1 MPTPGPRRNAA
12 GARRTPVQ
20 DRSRTTVAIILEA
33 AAQGFSAHGYAATT
47 NQIAARAGVSIGTL
61 YQYFADKDALLVSLA
76 ERHVEEA
83 REQLGG
89 ALGAV
94 LEATGPDGDRAM
106 LVRTT
111 VETVV
116 ALNRPGDL
124 HTLLYTTAPRAPEL
138 VATLEGLRDDLAAAV
153 AVLLQ
158 SDGVPPE
165 DARRRGHALV
175 VAIDACIHEHVL
187 AADSEEDHAQ
197 RVGDVT
203 TLALTTLAAYAATT

>member
-1 MPTPGPRRNAA
+1 MPTPGPRRNDA
-12 GARRTPVQ
+12 GARRSPVQ

-33 AAQGFSAHGYAATT
+33 AAQVFAAHGYAATT

-61 YQYFADKDALLVSLA
+61 YQYFADKDALLLQLA

-83 REQLGG
+83 RQHLSGV
-89 ALGAV
+89 LGAA
-94 LEATGPDGDRAM
+94 LAATGPEGDRAT

-116 ALNRPGDL
+116 ALNRPDDL
-124 HTLLYTTAPRAPEL
+124 HTLLYTTAPRTPAL
-138 VATLEGLRDDLAAAV
+138 VATLESLRDDLTAAV
-153 AVLLQ
+153 AILLQ
-158 SDGVPPE
+158 GDGVPPE

-187 AADSEEDHAQ
+187 ASDSQEDHDQ
-197 RVGDVT
+197 RVDDVT
-203 TLALTTLAAYAATT
+203 TLALAALAAYATPS

>member
-33 AAQGFSAHGYAATT
+33 AAQVFSAHGYAATT

-61 YQYFADKDALLVSLA
+61 YQYFADKDALLVGLA

-89 ALGAV
+89 VLGAA
-94 LEATGPDGDRAM
+94 LAATSPGGDRVT
-106 LVRTT
+106 LVRST
-111 VETVV
+111 VEAVV
-116 ALNRPGDL
+116 ELNRPDEL
-124 HTLLYTTAPRAPEL
+124 HTLLYTTAPRTPAL
-138 VATLEGLRDDLAAAV
+138 AATLDALRDDLAAAV
-153 AVLLQ
+153 ALLLE
-158 SDGVPPE
+158 SDGLRPA
-165 DARRRGHALV
+165 DAHRRGHALV

-187 AADSEEDHAQ
+187 AAESSADRDQ
-197 RVGDVT
+197 RVDDVT
-203 TLALTTLAAYAATT
+203 TLALATLAAYAATT

>member
-12 GARRTPVQ
+12 GTRRTPVQ

-33 AAQGFSAHGYAATT
+33 AAQVFSAHGYAATT

-83 REQLGG
+83 REQLGD
-89 ALGAV
+89 ALAAAV
-94 LEATGPDGDRAM
+94 EETGPDGDRAT
-106 LVRTT
+106 LVRAT
-111 VETVV
+111 VETAV
-116 ALNRPGDL
+116 ALNHPDDL
-124 HTLLYTTAPRAPEL
+124 HTLLYTTAPRTPEL
-138 VATLEGLRDDLAAAV
+138 VATLDGLRDDLAAAV

-158 SDGVPPE
+158 SDGVPSE

-187 AADSEEDHAQ
+187 AADSEEDQ
-197 RVGDVT
+197 DRRVGDVV
-203 TLALTTLAAYAATT
+203 TLALATLAAYSATT

>member
-33 AAQGFSAHGYAATT
+33 AAQVFSAHGYAATT

-116 ALNRPGDL
+116 ALNRPDDL
-124 HTLLYTTAPRAPEL
+124 HTLLYTTAPRTPEL

-203 TLALTTLAAYAATT
+203 TLALTTLAAYATTT